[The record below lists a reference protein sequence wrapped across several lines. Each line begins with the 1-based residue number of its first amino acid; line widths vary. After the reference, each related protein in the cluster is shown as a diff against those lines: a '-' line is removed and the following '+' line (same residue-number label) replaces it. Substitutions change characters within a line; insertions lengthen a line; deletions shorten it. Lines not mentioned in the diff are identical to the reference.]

1 MRSTLKRAS
10 AVLLSSA
17 MVVSMMGCG
26 STATDGTSGTQAST
40 DSSGQA
46 VSSDTTSQ
54 NTETAGTSA
63 SDQTAATPDQIGEPN
78 GGATV
83 TLWHYFEGEAA
94 ALNKMIKAYN
104 ESQNEIYI
112 VPTYVSRDELMK
124 QYTIGA
130 VSGDLPDIG
139 MVDSPDMSS
148 YISLG
153 VFSDIDSY
161 LQKWS
166 DLSQFYDGPL
176 SSCKGSDGHLY
187 GLPNNS
193 NCLALLCNMDMLNA
207 AGINEAPTTW
217 EEFEAAAKATTDSAN
232 GVYGFAMSAVSNEEG
247 TFQFIPWLYGAGG
260 SVGDIDS
267 DASVKAV
274 SFLSDLEKNG
284 YMSNEVVNWGQG
296 DAMNAWAA
304 GKAAMLESG
313 TWQVAQSLDGDL
325 KDTITW
331 KYKYVPMP
339 SEDGHQATVIGG
351 ENFGVCS
358 SSKHV
363 EACVKFLET
372 MESAQN
378 NADWCEVAGKLP
390 VRADAV
396 KLKTFW
402 TDDERYKVFNDS
414 MNFAVARGP
423 HPQWPTIS
431 EAIWTAEQAAIL
443 GQSTPKDAMAQAASV
458 IDPILTETPLPDSTK

>member
-1 MRSTLKRAS
+1 MKNALKKVS
-10 AVLLSSA
+10 AVMLSGA
-17 MVVSMMGCG
+17 MVVSMAACG
-26 STATDGTSGTQAST
+26 STTSTGETTEGTASSSSAEQATAAEATA
-40 DSSGQA
+40 A
-46 VSSDTTSQ
+46 ATT
-54 NTETAGTSA
+54 

-83 TLWHYFEGEAA
+83 TLWHYFEGEAT

-104 ESQNEIYI
+104 ESQKEIYI
-112 VPTYVSRDELMK
+112 VPTFVSRDELMK

-139 MVDSPDMSS
+139 MVDSPDMAS

-153 VFSDIDSY
+153 VFADIDTY
-161 LQKWS
+161 LQQWN
-166 DLSQFYDGPL
+166 DLSQFYAGPL

-193 NCLALLCNMDMLNA
+193 NCLALLCNMDMLKA
-207 AGINEAPTTW
+207 AGIDKAPTTW
-217 EEFEAAAKATTDSAN
+217 EEFETAAKATTDAKN
-232 GVYGFAMSAVSNEEG
+232 GVYGFAMSAISNEEG
-247 TFQFIPWLYGAGG
+247 TFQFVPWLYGAGG
-260 SVGDIDS
+260 SVGAIDS
-267 DASVKAV
+267 DASVRSV
-274 SFLSDLEKNG
+274 SFLADLEKNG

-325 KDTITW
+325 KDTVTW
-331 KYKYVPMP
+331 KYEYVPMP
-339 SEDGHQATVIGG
+339 SENGHQATVIGG
-351 ENFGVCS
+351 ENFGVCA

-363 EACVKFLET
+363 AECVKFLET

-390 VRADAV
+390 VRSDAV
-396 KLKTFW
+396 KLKSFW
-402 TDDERYKVFNDS
+402 TEDARYKVFNDS

-431 EAIWTAEQAAIL
+431 EAIWTAEQSAIL

-458 IDPILTETPLPDSTK
+458 INPILKETPLPDTAK